1 MARDILPAVQQ
12 ALGDRFRLERE
23 IGRGGG
29 ARVFLAE
36 TPAGEMVAL
45 KVLHPELLVT
55 VAADRFLREVRLTGQ
70 LDHPNIARVLET
82 GSADW
87 VVYYTMPYVQGPTL
101 REALLRVRQL
111 PIADATEVAAQLLDA
126 LHHAH
131 ERGILH
137 RDVKPENIIISNG
150 RVILVDFGIARAI
163 LASAQEN
170 LTRSGMALGTC
181 TYMSPE
187 QVRGERNIDQ
197 RSDIY
202 SVGSLMFE
210 CLAGRTPFQHKAE
223 TLVLQKVLNEPAPP
237 VESLRPETPASLAHA
252 VNRALAQEPPD
263 RGQSAAEM
271 KRALMG
277 ALTPA

>member
-12 ALGDRFRLERE
+12 ALGDRFPLERE

-29 ARVFLAE
+29 ARVFRAE

-87 VVYYTMPYVQGPTL
+87 VVYYTMPYVPGPTL

-263 RGQSAAEM
+263 RWQSAAEM

>member
-87 VVYYTMPYVQGPTL
+87 DLYYTMPYVQGPTL

-131 ERGILH
+131 ERGIVH

-252 VNRALAQEPPD
+252 VNRALAKEPPD
-263 RGQSAAEM
+263 RWQSAAEM